1 MSWEAIDAVSSL
13 VSAVGVIATLIYLAY
28 QIRQN
33 TQSIQGAT
41 EQSLM
46 VLEKDTYSLMAEH
59 ADVFVRGSADF
70 SQLSPEDAI
79 KFQNIVGAELSLVYS
94 AYVQYNR
101 KLIPLE
107 AWEAYERSTA
117 DYFKGPGYLAAWQ
130 ALKPSYPERFC
141 EAMEKVERMA
151 Q

>member
-41 EQSLM
+41 EQSL
-46 VLEKDTYSLMAEH
+46 
-59 ADVFVRGSADF
+59 
-70 SQLSPEDAI
+70 
-79 KFQNIVGAELSLVYS
+79 VYS

-117 DYFKGPGYLAAWQ
+117 DYFRGPGYLAAWHS
-130 ALKPSYPERFC
+130 LKTSYPEEFC
-141 EAMEKVERMA
+141 KAMDKVERDA
-151 Q
+151 ARE